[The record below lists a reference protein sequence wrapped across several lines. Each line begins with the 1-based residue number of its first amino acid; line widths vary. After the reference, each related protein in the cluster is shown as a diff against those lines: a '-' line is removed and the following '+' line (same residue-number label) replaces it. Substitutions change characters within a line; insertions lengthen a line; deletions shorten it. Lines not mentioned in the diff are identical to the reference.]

1 MLYNKIVFKPT
12 FGFKP
17 NTLNKEI
24 LKLAIPNI
32 LANLSIPMLSVVD
45 VALMGH
51 LNSEAYILSIG
62 FGVMIFNFI
71 YWAFGFLRMGITG
84 MTAQEFGKGNVEE
97 AYRLLFR
104 GLLIAF
110 SGALLLF
117 LSKDMLLQ
125 LALYLIDANEAV
137 STQVTSYFNIRI
149 FAAPAT
155 LGLYA
160 FIGWFLGKQKAT
172 IAMVVTIAI
181 NVLNVFISYY
191 LVSVLNLET
200 EGVAYG
206 TLIAQYLGFG
216 LAIVLFFLFFRKQLT
231 KAASQNILEL
241 TAIKKFVAVN
251 ADILIRTLCL
261 IFALSFFKIMSAKE
275 GDLIGA
281 ANILLLEFVTIAAY
295 GIDGFAF
302 AAESI
307 SGKYFGAN
315 DKEKFKKAVAYC
327 FYWGFGL
334 GAIYGL
340 AYWLF
345 GQQILEVLT
354 NQAEVVNLAL
364 DYLGWLVLFPII
376 SVIPFVWDGIYIG
389 LTSSKAMRNTMLFS
403 TFLIFLPSYYLLA
416 HFFGNHGLWLA
427 MILFVLARGISQTI
441 LAKKVVWDKFV

>member
-1 MLYNKIVFKPT
+1 M
-12 FGFKP
+12 
-17 NTLNKEI
+17 NKEI

-32 LANLSIPMLSVVD
+32 LANLSIPMLSIVD

-51 LNSEAYILSIG
+51 LNSEDYILSIG

-84 MTAQEFGKGNVEE
+84 MTAQEYGKGNVNE

-104 GLLIAF
+104 GLIIAF

-117 LSKDMLLQ
+117 LSKDLLLQ
-125 LALYLIDANEAV
+125 LSLYLIDSNGSVNEE
-137 STQVTSYFNIRI
+137 VTRYFNVRI
-149 FAAPAT
+149 YAAPAT

-160 FIGWFLGKQKAT
+160 FIGWFLGKQNAAL
-172 IAMVVTIAI
+172 AMVVTIAVNI
-181 NVLNVFISYY
+181 FNAFISYY
-191 LVSVLNLET
+191 MVSNLGLET

-206 TLIAQYLGFG
+206 TLIAQYLGFAI
-216 LAIVLFFLFFRKQLT
+216 AIVLFLVFYRKQLSEE
-231 KAASQNILEL
+231 AFNDVLEL
-241 TAIKKFVAVN
+241 SAIKKFIGVN

-261 IFALSFFKIMSAKE
+261 IFSLSFFKIMSAKE

-315 DKEKFKKAVAYC
+315 DKSKFKQAVAYC

-334 GAIYGL
+334 GAVYGL
-340 AYWLF
+340 VYWLF
-345 GQQILEVLT
+345 GRNILEVLT
-354 NQAEVVNLAL
+354 NQAEIVNIAMS
-364 DYLGWLVLFPII
+364 YLVWLVAFPVL
-376 SVIPFVWDGIYIG
+376 SVVPFVWDGIYIG

-403 TFLIFLPSYYLLA
+403 TFLVFLPSYYILA
-416 HFFGNHGLWLA
+416 HLWGNHGLWLA
-427 MILFVLARGISQTI
+427 MILFVLARGVSQTI